1 VRTSGGANSH
11 TTLALEL
18 PARGTPPR
26 APIMCVPPTT
36 PPALTGVTDEK
47 FMTDCVMGEPRRG
60 GSDMVTDL
68 GDDKPV
74 TAADL
79 GSWVGGLLLAL
90 VLRML
95 GGAGLFDEDMDTC
108 ASAAAGP

>member
-1 VRTSGGANSH
+1 
-11 TTLALEL
+11 
-18 PARGTPPR
+18 
-26 APIMCVPPTT
+26 
-36 PPALTGVTDEK
+36 
-47 FMTDCVMGEPRRG
+47 
-60 GSDMVTDL
+60 MVTDR
-68 GDDKPV
+68 GDAKPV

-108 ASAAAGP
+108 TSAAAGQ